1 MILDGIAAV
10 AAGLLGIGVA
20 VGAFLGLAVS
30 RQAEMEHLRTFVPA
44 PAIPVVAPA
53 GVVVQASA

>member
-20 VGAFLGLAVS
+20 VGAFVGLAVS
-30 RQAEMEHLRTFVPA
+30 RQAEMKHLWTFVPA
-44 PAIPVVAPA
+44 PATCVVAPA
-53 GVVVQASA
+53 GVVV